1 MSTCETDY
9 LEMCN
14 RLFQK
19 SKISG
24 NINWNGCGT
33 ETGLETDVSAFWK
46 FHVSLSHYIYW
57 LHFNLIFQSCINWNG
72 CVTETGLDIEMDVVW
87 KFQFHISLSHYI
99 Y

>member
-33 ETGLETDVSAFWK
+33 ETGLETEVSAFWK
-46 FHVSLSHYIYW
+46 FQFHVSCFIVTLYILVTFSY
-57 LHFNLIFQSCINWNG
+57 FNLA
-72 CVTETGLDIEMDVVW
+72 LIEIDALLKLV
-87 KFQFHISLSHYI
+87 
-99 Y
+99 